1 MRTIIVPG
9 IFFMQE
15 MTLSSLVLKTS
26 FVLTAF
32 LTNVLFAS
40 ALIYISTLHE
50 KVNSINQQNLRLLD
64 GMHEGLLII
73 SKAQESSSSSEALY
87 CNEMAA
93 KLLLGGILHATSK
106 ATN

>member
-73 SKAQESSSSSEALY
+73 SKAQESSSSEALY